1 MLAAAGDP
9 SISVADIQRSLLAPA
24 PGGGMGSSTIMRSSA
39 AVVAPMGGAMGGNNT
54 AAPALRAAPPVVPP
68 PVPSVV
74 AAMGSGLAPAPP
86 LAVSGSALLSS
97 ASDPIVVGSRV
108 TVVGDARELR
118 AMIDSHVSVAWTDEL
133 ARYVGVV
140 GTVSM
145 VDTDDSANVK

>member
-1 MLAAAGDP
+1 M
-9 SISVADIQRSLLAPA
+9 S
-24 PGGGMGSSTIMRSSA
+24 
-39 AVVAPMGGAMGGNNT
+39 
-54 AAPALRAAPPVVPP
+54 AAPPVVPP

-145 VDTDDSANVK
+145 VDTDDSASVKRGGEDLLLSSQLGLPRHGGGADWLTGCACLLSVLCAAASWTARASGSRCRRCGP